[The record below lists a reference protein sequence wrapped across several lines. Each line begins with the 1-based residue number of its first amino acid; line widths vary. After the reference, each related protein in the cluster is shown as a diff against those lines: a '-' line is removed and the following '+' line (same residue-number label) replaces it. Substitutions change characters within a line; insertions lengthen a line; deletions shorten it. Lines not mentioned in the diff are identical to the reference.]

1 MLALQ
6 VIRCVFP
13 DGRDEAGPIVE
24 LWCFLQTLTGVVR
37 FAALNLKLGCL
48 DLFEVFID
56 DDEKVTLGEATR
68 VPFAAIKVA
77 DADGNVVRISS
88 QSGMLVEMTF
98 AQGPGP
104 ARAWADFINKA
115 RKADTSRLPQEG
127 AGLGPQL
134 RAAVA
139 KQEEQV
145 RLLEALVQR
154 KGEQQ
159 QQLQAHL
166 EGLLERLDLGR
177 ELFAEQEKVI
187 RVQQAKVH
195 RLQAAKAALA
205 VELAPAF
212 DVEPCLRDAN
222 SRTQWGD
229 LGCIP
234 VVATSAMLE
243 REHLLALTMDSRVEI
258 PSASQ
263 PLPEDQDQGAS
274 RGKGDGRN
282 ARQKASTSQHI
293 AMKRALSGQGESN
306 NGGQRGQNQRSN
318 QGGNRRKPSWARAK
332 GNGRSAAEEIV
343 DGLACSE
350 NRRGLDSL
358 SWVTHQAFKVFSQ
371 LLGFTSI
378 SRAGAMDRCV
388 LCCEASDS

>member
-1 MLALQ
+1 MAEQ
-6 VIRCVFP
+6 VAAGRRKGKVIRCVFP
-13 DGRDEAGPIVE
+13 DGRDE
-24 LWCFLQTLTGVVR
+24 VR

-56 DDEKVTLGEATR
+56 DDEKVTLGETTR
-68 VPFAAIKVA
+68 VPFAAIKA
-77 DADGNVVRISS
+77 AGADGNVVRISS
-88 QSGMLVEMTF
+88 QSGLLVETTF

-115 RKADTSRLPQEG
+115 RKADTSKLPQEG

-205 VELAPAF
+205 VELACEQNAMQAAAGRRAAARAGSSGPLA
-212 DVEPCLRDAN
+212 RDA
-222 SRTQWGD
+222 D
-229 LGCIP
+229 D
-234 VVATSAMLE
+234 AT
-243 REHLLALTMDSRVEI
+243 
-258 PSASQ
+258 
-263 PLPEDQDQGAS
+263 
-274 RGKGDGRN
+274 K
-282 ARQKASTSQHI
+282 
-293 AMKRALSGQGESN
+293 
-306 NGGQRGQNQRSN
+306 
-318 QGGNRRKPSWARAK
+318 
-332 GNGRSAAEEIV
+332 
-343 DGLACSE
+343 
-350 NRRGLDSL
+350 
-358 SWVTHQAFKVFSQ
+358 
-371 LLGFTSI
+371 
-378 SRAGAMDRCV
+378 
-388 LCCEASDS
+388 SDKC

>member
-1 MLALQ
+1 MAEQ
-6 VIRCVFP
+6 VAAGRRKGKVIRCVFP
-13 DGRDEAGPIVE
+13 DGRDE
-24 LWCFLQTLTGVVR
+24 VR

-56 DDEKVTLGEATR
+56 DDEKVTLGETTR
-68 VPFAAIKVA
+68 VPFAAIKA
-77 DADGNVVRISS
+77 AGADGNVVRISS
-88 QSGMLVEMTF
+88 QSGLLVETTF

-115 RKADTSRLPQEG
+115 RKADTSKLPQEG

-139 KQEEQV
+139 KQEEQVGRRSLQRLRWFQV

-205 VELAPAF
+205 VELACEQNAMQAAAGRRAAARAGSSGPLA
-212 DVEPCLRDAN
+212 RDA
-222 SRTQWGD
+222 D
-229 LGCIP
+229 D
-234 VVATSAMLE
+234 AT
-243 REHLLALTMDSRVEI
+243 
-258 PSASQ
+258 
-263 PLPEDQDQGAS
+263 
-274 RGKGDGRN
+274 K
-282 ARQKASTSQHI
+282 
-293 AMKRALSGQGESN
+293 
-306 NGGQRGQNQRSN
+306 
-318 QGGNRRKPSWARAK
+318 
-332 GNGRSAAEEIV
+332 
-343 DGLACSE
+343 
-350 NRRGLDSL
+350 
-358 SWVTHQAFKVFSQ
+358 
-371 LLGFTSI
+371 
-378 SRAGAMDRCV
+378 
-388 LCCEASDS
+388 SDKC